1 MGMKEDYLIKVD
13 EVVVRAFNEGVI
25 AIGKDVWEDYAIRHR
40 LLLYGEIRDNYYSLN
55 ELGIRYVMEGCSKG
69 LKDKVQRQEDIE
81 RLSIE
86 TQSFT
91 KKRQRWM
98 FRFAVASFIL
108 SILSILSQIGLLS
121 KTSQWLSDL
130 AQWICSTLS

>member
-1 MGMKEDYLIKVD
+1 MEEDYLIKVD
-13 EVVVRAFNEGVI
+13 EVVMGAFKGGVV
-25 AIGKDVWEDYAIRHR
+25 AIRKEVWEDYAIRHR

-69 LKDKVQRQEDIE
+69 LKEKIRRQENIE

-91 KKRQRWM
+91 KDKQVWVY
-98 FRFAVASFIL
+98 RFAVVSFVL

-121 KTSQWLSDL
+121 MILQWIPDL
-130 AQWICSTLS
+130 AQWISSIIG